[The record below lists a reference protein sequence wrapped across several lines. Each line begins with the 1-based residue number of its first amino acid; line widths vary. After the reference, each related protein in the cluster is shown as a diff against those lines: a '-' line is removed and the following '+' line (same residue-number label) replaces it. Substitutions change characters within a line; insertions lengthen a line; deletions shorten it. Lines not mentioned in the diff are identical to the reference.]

1 MKRSDLRV
9 EISTLGRETRTLMEK
24 VRSGFISSTTSTK
37 STWTVAETMPKAV
50 DSKIIQVNTQ
60 LGKKLKT
67 KNI

>member
-1 MKRSDLRV
+1 
-9 EISTLGRETRTLMEK
+9 MEK
-24 VRSGFISSTTSTK
+24 VRSRFISSTTSTE
-37 STWTVAETMPKAV
+37 STWTFAETMPKAM

>member
-1 MKRSDLRV
+1 
-9 EISTLGRETRTLMEK
+9 MEK

-50 DSKIIQVNTQ
+50 DSKIIQFNTQ

>member
-1 MKRSDLRV
+1 MK
-9 EISTLGRETRTLMEK
+9 K
-24 VRSGFISSTTSTK
+24 VGSRFISSTTSTK

-50 DSKIIQVNTQ
+50 DSKIIQFNTQ